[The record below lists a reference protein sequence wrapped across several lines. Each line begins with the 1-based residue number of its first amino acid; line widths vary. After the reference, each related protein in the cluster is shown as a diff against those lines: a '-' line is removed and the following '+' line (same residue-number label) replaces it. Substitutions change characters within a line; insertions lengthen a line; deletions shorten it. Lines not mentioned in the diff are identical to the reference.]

1 MQKSTFRYYFKRLGG
16 VFVTD
21 KVVLFRRPLQ
31 LYSLAADKVIA
42 DFKDLEEAFAFDFG
56 GKTLAQVIEGWA
68 RIPVMAKNGG
78 RGGGSGMGFS
88 GGWPAAGGG
97 GGSGFSSRDLP
108 ARMNVRLSG
117 ASRSYDDMLREFAK
131 AHAGAGEEHG
141 ITVDAH
147 GFTTQYIHGTAG
159 AVAISGRTGEIVVHN
174 HPAGGWPTFSKE
186 DVVATAMESSRG
198 IVAVSS
204 TAGRSADT
212 AKYAG
217 TYTFVKGQRFN
228 ASGFVKG
235 VNSAKLSGKDY
246 NDAVDKWL
254 RANQKKYGYSYSYV
268 KAK

>member
-1 MQKSTFRYYFKRLGG
+1 MQKSTFRYYFKRLSG
-16 VFVTD
+16 VFISD
-21 KVVLFRRPLQ
+21 KVVLFRKPLQ
-31 LYSLAADKVIA
+31 LYSLATDKVIA
-42 DFKDLEEAFAFDFG
+42 DFKNLDEAFAFTVG
-56 GKTLAQVIEGWA
+56 NKTLAQIISGWK

-97 GGSGFSSRDLP
+97 GDGFGSKDLP

-117 ASRSYDDMLREFAK
+117 AARSYDDMLREFTK
-131 AHAGAGEEHG
+131 AHGGAGMEHG
-141 ITVDAH
+141 ITVDTQ
-147 GFTTQYIHGTAG
+147 GFTTQYIHGTTG
-159 AVAISGRTGEIVVHN
+159 AVAISGRTGEIVIHN
-174 HPAGGWPTFSKE
+174 HPGGGWPTFSKE
-186 DVVATAMESSRG
+186 DVIATAMEGSRG
-198 IVAVSS
+198 IVAVS
-204 TAGRSADT
+204 TPAGRSADT

-254 RANQKKYGYSYSYV
+254 RANQKKYGYSYTYV

>member
-88 GGWPAAGGG
+88 GGWPAAG

-254 RANQKKYGYSYSYV
+254 RANQKKYGYSYTYV